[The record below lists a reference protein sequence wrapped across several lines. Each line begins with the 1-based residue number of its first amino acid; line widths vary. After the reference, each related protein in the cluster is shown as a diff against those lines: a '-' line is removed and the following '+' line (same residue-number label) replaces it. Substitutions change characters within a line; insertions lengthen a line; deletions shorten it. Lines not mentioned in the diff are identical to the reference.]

1 MRLPVIFAV
10 SGVGARPLQRQPAAQ
25 RLCPLGLQRRV
36 RHPGSHPS
44 GADKRLLR
52 WPLTNDR
59 RPDLV
64 HA

>member
-1 MRLPVIFAV
+1 MRLPIIFV
-10 SGVGARPLQRQPAAQ
+10 RARRLQWQQAAQ

-52 WPLTNDR
+52 WALTNDW
-59 RPDLV
+59 RPDHV